1 MEDATISE
9 AETRKRFIDK
19 ALEKAG
25 WGPIMPFQENSRYI
39 HGSVEEYPTE
49 RGPADY
55 LLFRGG
61 KALACVEGKKVAIGP
76 QNVLQQAKRYARGFP
91 AGDCSVGSYGE
102 YQIPFV
108 YSTNGITTWFQ
119 DVRNPRNLSRQV
131 AAFHSPKALEE
142 MLAKDALAPRKWLLE
157 HPIPDTS
164 LWPFQVEAVDAIET
178 ALLDGYR
185 DMLVAMATGTGKT
198 FTMVN
203 LIYRLMRS
211 GFAKRILFLVDRR
224 ALAAQAV
231 TTMASFEAEPGR
243 KFDKIYEVY
252 SQKIQTEDLDEDTR
266 FDFKQMPSEYLT
278 NPSARDA
285 FVYVSTIQRMRIN
298 LFGYEG
304 MFRSSSGD
312 QDDDADA
319 PKLDIPI
326 HAFDVI
332 IADECHRGY
341 TAQEESK
348 WREVLTHFD
357 GIKIGLTATPAAHT
371 TSFFKKIVFR
381 YDYERAVREGFLVDY
396 DAVALASDIT
406 VNGVFLEEGEEVGL
420 IDTRTGQLSFE
431 DLEDERELP
440 APTTE
445 IDWSAPDRN
454 RKIVQEIKNY
464 LLDQEEQAGHFPKTL
479 IFAQND
485 ISHISHCDQLVQILR
500 EEFNRGEDFVQK
512 ITGNRNVDRPLQ
524 RIREF
529 RNRKNP
535 GVVVTVD
542 MLSTGVDVP
551 KIENIVFLRPVKS
564 RILFEQMM
572 GRGTRLCPEIHKTH
586 FTVFDCFNGTLLE
599 YFRKITGITAEA
611 PLKAVKT
618 IRDIVRAIA
627 DNEDR
632 AYHIRVLSKRL
643 HRIAKQITQEG
654 RNQFRYILDCDIAE
668 FAQTIHQRLEQHWE
682 QTMGI
687 LQSEAFLDL
696 CEKYPQPKKKFIRAD
711 GAEDYVSSRIVFRA
725 KDGRELGPDDYLQ
738 EFERFVRDNPAH
750 IEALE
755 ILLNRPR
762 DFDTRQLAAL
772 KNALKINPD
781 TLVDKFSEKN
791 LRRAYYTELADI
803 ISIIRHAATGSELL
817 TAEQRVAKAM
827 MKVKSD
833 RVFTEEQEKWL
844 ALIQRHL
851 TQNLLMEKGD
861 IDAMP
866 IFSQEGTSWGKLN
879 TVFEGDLDTLIHE
892 INAAVA
898 A

>member
-1 MEDATISE
+1 MEDVNISE

-25 WGPIMPFQENSRYI
+25 WGPIVRFEENSRYT

-55 LLFRGG
+55 ILFHEG
-61 KALACVEGKKVAIGP
+61 KALACVEGKKVSVGP

-91 AGDCSVGSYGE
+91 PGDCSLGFFGE
-102 YQIPFV
+102 YRIPFV
-108 YSTNGITTWFQ
+108 YSTNGMNIWFQ
-119 DVRNPRNLSRQV
+119 DLRNPLNLSRQV
-131 AAFHSPKALEE
+131 SAFHSPKALKELLE
-142 MLAKDALAPRKWLLE
+142 KPASAAKQWLLE
-157 HPIPDTS
+157 HDVDNKN
-164 LWPFQVEAVDAIET
+164 LWPFQVEAVQAIEE
-178 ALLDGYR
+178 ALLDGR
-185 DMLVAMATGTGKT
+185 RNMLVAMATGTGKT
-198 FTMVN
+198 VTMVN
-203 LIYRLMRS
+203 LIYRLMDS

-231 TTMASFEAEPGR
+231 TTMASFEAKPGL
-243 KFDKIYEVY
+243 KFDQIYEVY
-252 SQKIQTEDLDEDTR
+252 SQKIQKEDLDENTR

-298 LFGYEG
+298 LFGDEG

-319 PKLDIPI
+319 LKLDIPI

-371 TSFFKKIVFR
+371 TSFFKHIVFR

-396 DAVALASDIT
+396 DAVAIESDIT
-406 VNGVFLEEGEEVGL
+406 VNGVFLDQGEEVGL
-420 IDTRTGQLSFE
+420 IDTHTGQLSFE
-431 DLEDERELP
+431 NLEDERELP

-454 RKIVQEIKNY
+454 RKIVQEVKKY
-464 LLDQEEQAGHFPKTL
+464 LLDQEEQVGNFPKTL

-485 ISHISHCDQLVQILR
+485 IAHISHCDRLVEILR

-512 ITGNRNVDRPLQ
+512 ITGNPNVDRPLQ
-524 RIREF
+524 RIKEF
-529 RNRKNP
+529 RNRQKP

-542 MLSTGVDVP
+542 MLSTGVDIP
-551 KIENIVFLRPVKS
+551 KIENIVFMRPVKS

-572 GRGTRLCPEIHKTH
+572 GRGTRRCPEIHKSH
-586 FTVFDCFNGTLLE
+586 FTVFDCFNGTLIE
-599 YFRKITGITAEA
+599 YFRKITGITTEA
-611 PLKAVKT
+611 PLKATKT
-618 IRDIVRAIA
+618 IREIVQAIA

-632 AYHIRVLSKRL
+632 DYHIRVLSKRL
-643 HRIAKQITQEG
+643 HRISKQITQEG
-654 RNQFRYILDCDIAE
+654 RNQFNYILNCDIAE
-668 FAQTIHQRLEQHWE
+668 FAQSLYQSLEQQWE

-696 CEKYPQPKKKFIRAD
+696 CETYPRPKKKFIRAN
-711 GAEDYVSSRIVFRA
+711 GAEDYVRSRVVFRA
-725 KDGRELGPDDYLQ
+725 RDGSELGPDDYLQ
-738 EFERFVRDNPAH
+738 EFERFVKENPEH

-755 ILLNRPR
+755 ILLNRPK
-762 DFDTRQLAAL
+762 DFDTGQLKALCAAL
-772 KNALKINPD
+772 ETNPD
-781 TLVDKFSEKN
+781 NLIDKFNEKN
-791 LRRAYYTELADI
+791 LRRAYDKELADI
-803 ISIIRHAATGSELL
+803 ISIIRHAVTGSELL
-817 TAEQRVAKAM
+817 TAEQRVSKAM

-833 RVFTEEQEKWL
+833 RSFTEEQEKWL
-844 ALIQRHL
+844 VLIKRHL

-861 IDAMP
+861 IDSMP
-866 IFSQEGTSWGKLN
+866 IFFQEGASWGKLN
-879 TVFEGDLDTLIHE
+879 KVFEGDLETFIHE
-892 INAAVA
+892 INAAIA
-898 A
+898 G